1 MVSDYNKIF
10 VRNGLIKLLDDLTKQ
25 NVKFIIIACH
35 SASSCILDILIKNNS
50 IYNNI
55 KIFEPI
61 IPTCLYIKKNNYKNI
76 LILSTNLTSKIKW
89 HYRLLLINN
98 PNIIIKY
105 LTLPSLVKII
115 ENNYTNYNDKINNS
129 LQSIS
134 KQKDFI
140 KICECVVLGCTHYNI
155 IENLIKNELK
165 RYGFNG
171 IILNSNKILLQYFIK
186 NKN

>member
-1 MVSDYNKIF
+1 M
-10 VRNGLIKLLDDLTKQ
+10 
-25 NVKFIIIACH
+25 
-35 SASSCILDILIKNNS
+35 
-50 IYNNI
+50 
-55 KIFEPI
+55 
-61 IPTCLYIKKNNYKNI
+61 
-76 LILSTNLTSKIKW
+76 
-89 HYRLLLINN
+89 HYRLLVIDN

-105 LTLPSLVKII
+105 LTLPSLVK
-115 ENNYTNYNDKINNS
+115 YTNYTGEINNY

>member
-1 MVSDYNKIF
+1 M
-10 VRNGLIKLLDDLTKQ
+10 
-25 NVKFIIIACH
+25 
-35 SASSCILDILIKNNS
+35 
-50 IYNNI
+50 
-55 KIFEPI
+55 
-61 IPTCLYIKKNNYKNI
+61 
-76 LILSTNLTSKIKW
+76 
-89 HYRLLLINN
+89 HYRLLVIDN

-105 LTLPSLVKII
+105 LTLPSLVK
-115 ENNYTNYNDKINNS
+115 YTNYTGEINNY

-140 KICECVVLGCTHYNI
+140 KIYECVVLGCTHYNI